1 MGQYNKIRMRKTIY
15 NNSEV
20 LNLKTRALNQPKL
33 SDGLGRSRN
42 TMYSSHIKRMKKS
55 KYLYVLFSVPLL
67 YYIIFHY
74 LPMYGVLISFQDYNI
89 VKGITGSTW
98 VGFKHFQKFIFDPYF
113 WKLVRN
119 TLLINIYG
127 LIWGFPAP
135 IILAI
140 LLNEVKKDKFK
151 KIIQNISYLPHF
163 ISTVVVCGMIVN
175 FLSTDGIANQ
185 LIKMF
190 GGAPKQFLMMPQYF
204 RTIYITSAIWE
215 SMGWNSIIYLAALT
229 AIDEEVIEAALID
242 GANRWHRIVY
252 ITLPSIAPTISIM
265 LIMNLGRLM
274 NLGYEKIMLLY
285 NGSTYETA
293 DVISTYVYRR
303 GILGNDFSYATSV
316 GLFQA
321 VIGLILIVSANTISR
336 KVSETSLW

>member
-1 MGQYNKIRMRKTIY
+1 MA
-15 NNSEV
+15 E
-20 LNLKTRALNQPKL
+20 RALKQP
-33 SDGLGRSRN
+33 GHAGRLERPGN
-42 TMYSSHIKRMKKS
+42 EIYSSHLKKIKKS
-55 KYLYVLFSVPLL
+55 KYLYILFSIPLL
-67 YYIIFHY
+67 YYILFHY
-74 LPMYGVLISFQDYNI
+74 LPMYGVLISFQNYNI
-89 VKGITGSTW
+89 VKGISGSTW
-98 VGFKHFQKFIFDPYF
+98 VGFKHFEKFLFEPYF

-119 TLLINIYG
+119 TLMINIYG
-127 LIWGFPAP
+127 LLWGFPAP
-135 IILAI
+135 ILLAL
-140 LLNEVKKDKFK
+140 LLNEVKGSKFK
-151 KIIQNISYLPHF
+151 KVIQNISYLPHF

-185 LIKMF
+185 IIKLL
-190 GGAPKQFLMMPQYF
+190 GGETKQFLMMPEYF
-204 RTIYITSAIWE
+204 RTIFVTSGIWE

-229 AIDEEVIEAALID
+229 SIDEEMLEAALID
-242 GANRWHRIVY
+242 GANRWHRVIY

-274 NLGYEKIMLLY
+274 NLGYEKILLLY

-303 GILGNDFSYATSV
+303 GILGNDFSYATAV

-321 VIGLILIVSANTISR
+321 VIGVILIVSANKISQ

>member
-1 MGQYNKIRMRKTIY
+1 MKERVLQQFGPSGRLRISKKEIY
-15 NNSEV
+15 
-20 LNLKTRALNQPKL
+20 A
-33 SDGLGRSRN
+33 
-42 TMYSSHIKRMKKS
+42 SHIKRIKKS
-55 KYLYVLFSVPLL
+55 KYLYILFSIPLL
-67 YYIIFHY
+67 YYIVFHY
-74 LPMYGVLISFQDYNI
+74 LPMYGILISFQNYNI
-89 VKGITGSTW
+89 VKGISGSTW
-98 VGFKHFQKFIFDPYF
+98 VGFKHFEKFILDPYF

-127 LIWGFPAP
+127 LLWGFPAP
-135 IILAI
+135 IILAL
-140 LLNEVKKDKFK
+140 LLNEVRQDKFK

-163 ISTVVVCGMIVN
+163 ISTVIVCGMIVN
-175 FLSTDGIANQ
+175 FLSTDGLANQ
-185 LIKMF
+185 IIKFF
-190 GGAPKQFLMMPQYF
+190 GGEHKQFLMMPEYF
-204 RTIYITSAIWE
+204 RTIYISSAIWE
-215 SMGWNSIIYLAALT
+215 SMGWNSIIYLAAL
-229 AIDEEVIEAALID
+229 ANIDEEMIEAALID
-242 GANRWHRIVY
+242 GANRWHRVIY

-265 LIMNLGRLM
+265 LIMNLGRMM

-303 GILGNDFSYATSV
+303 GILGNDFSYATAV